1 MLQDP
6 TAKMQFQ
13 DPRSSGR
20 GVEDPA
26 ELANKSLSRTMNNN
40 SLLGDEDSY
49 QMAQVIPPKN
59 IHGPQAAQHGR
70 RDSQSTS
77 AFEKYN

>member
-49 QMAQVIPPKN
+49 QMA
-59 IHGPQAAQHGR
+59 
-70 RDSQSTS
+70 
-77 AFEKYN
+77 